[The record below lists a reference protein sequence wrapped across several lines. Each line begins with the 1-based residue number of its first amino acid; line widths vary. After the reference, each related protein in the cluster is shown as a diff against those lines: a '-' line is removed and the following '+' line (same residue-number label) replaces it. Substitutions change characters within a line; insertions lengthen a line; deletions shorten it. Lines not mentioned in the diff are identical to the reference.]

1 MRIGVLGGAFDPIH
15 LGHLSIAQEAKEKA
29 SLSKILF
36 VPTGTPWMKN
46 ATEISPARYRLE
58 MAKIAIAGNP
68 YFEVSP
74 LEIEREGISY
84 TVHTLEEIKK
94 EQGAEAEIFLILGM
108 DSIMQ
113 ISEWKNPEKIKK
125 ICTVIAIGR
134 PGSPRSSA
142 IAEERK
148 QWLGDKAIWIEEV
161 SIEIASSEIR
171 RSVGKSENIS
181 HLVPKGVEEY
191 IHKTGLYQ
199 GKKEKVLAEREG

>member
-84 TVHTLEEIKK
+84 TVQTLEEIKK
-94 EQGAEAEIFLILGM
+94 EHGAEAEIFLILGM

-113 ISEWKNPEKIKK
+113 IYEWKNPEKIKK
-125 ICTVIAIGR
+125 NR
-134 PGSPRSSA
+134 
-142 IAEERK
+142 
-148 QWLGDKAIWIEEV
+148 L
-161 SIEIASSEIR
+161 
-171 RSVGKSENIS
+171 
-181 HLVPKGVEEY
+181 
-191 IHKTGLYQ
+191 
-199 GKKEKVLAEREG
+199 